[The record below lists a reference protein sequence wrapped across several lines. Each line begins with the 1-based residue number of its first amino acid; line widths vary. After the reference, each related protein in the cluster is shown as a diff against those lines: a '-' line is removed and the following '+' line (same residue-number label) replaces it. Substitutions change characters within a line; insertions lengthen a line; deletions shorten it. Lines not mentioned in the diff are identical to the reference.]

1 MGRGLDKH
9 TKLSKL
15 YTKVDYYLLFFI
27 ALILTVVIETI
38 AMAIVLKWTKKNSWD
53 IAWNKIIFT
62 GFLASFATLPY
73 LWFVWPAM
81 FAGKYMI
88 LSGEIFVTLVEIV
101 IIKFSLPVNWKTA
114 AVLSMV
120 CNLSSYLIGKFFF

>member
-1 MGRGLDKH
+1 MDFYG
-9 TKLSKL
+9 
-15 YTKVDYYLLFFI
+15 LFFV
-27 ALILTVVIETI
+27 ALILTIVIETI
-38 AMAIVLKWTKKNSWD
+38 AMVIVLKWTKKNNWD

-73 LWFVWPAM
+73 LWFVWPTV

-114 AVLSMV
+114 VILSV
-120 CNLSSYLIGKFFF
+120 ICNLSSYLIGKLFF